1 MKKVFL
7 IIACMLLTACV
18 ENLIHISVLPNG
30 KYSIKYNSI
39 GDKSDLENDDFL
51 HPENTALIKWSS
63 TMTSLEK
70 DSIRPDSLNWE
81 RETIVTEP
89 VSQKISF
96 TNSESLIYDIDVI
109 KSEYFFW
116 DNYRFDSTINSL
128 AIDDKYPSI
137 VEFLDIEADSL
148 SWIAPAKEY
157 IIKTSLKEYD
167 NEAKLNTIFREK
179 INNQIDSY
187 FEYAIERKLVEKFDK
202 DSSLILKD
210 ALRPIANTLPRNFFK
225 EITILIDEYEK
236 DFTKNTALMNDY
248 FQFNIKLPGIVRQ
261 NNAESISG
269 SLLVWSFDFDDIAK
283 DEFKMYAN
291 SIRINKLRIQL
302 LLVIIIVGFL
312 GILWNQ
318 KLKKK

>member
-96 TNSESLIYDIDVI
+96 TNSESLIYDIDVV

>member
-96 TNSESLIYDIDVI
+96 TNSESLIYDIDVV

-202 DSSLILKD
+202 DSSIILKD

>member
-202 DSSLILKD
+202 DSSIILKD

>member
-51 HPENTALIKWSS
+51 HPENTDLIKWSS
-63 TMTSLEK
+63 TMLSLEK

-81 RETIVTEP
+81 RETIVKEP
-89 VSQKISF
+89 ISQKMSF

-187 FEYAIERKLVEKFDK
+187 FEYAIEKNLVEKFDK
-202 DSSLILKD
+202 DSSIILKD

-225 EITILIDEYEK
+225 EITILIDQYEK

>member
-1 MKKVFL
+1 MKKVL
-7 IIACMLLTACV
+7 SIIACMLLTACV

-63 TMTSLEK
+63 TMTSLDK
-70 DSIRPDSLNWE
+70 DSIRADSLNWE
-81 RETIVTEP
+81 RETIVNEP
-89 VSQKISF
+89 ISQKMSF

-109 KSEYFFW
+109 KREYFFW

-187 FEYAIERKLVEKFDK
+187 FEYAIEKNLVEKFDK
-202 DSSLILKD
+202 DSSIILKD

-225 EITILIDEYEK
+225 EITILIDQYEK

-248 FQFNIKLPGIVRQ
+248 FQFNIKLPGIIRQ

>member
-1 MKKVFL
+1 MKKVL
-7 IIACMLLTACV
+7 SIIACMLLTACV

-63 TMTSLEK
+63 TMTSLDK
-70 DSIRPDSLNWE
+70 DSIRADSLNWE
-81 RETIVTEP
+81 RETIVNEP
-89 VSQKISF
+89 ISQKMSF

-157 IIKTSLKEYD
+157 IIKTSLKEYG
-167 NEAKLNTIFREK
+167 NEVKLNTIFREK

-187 FEYAIERKLVEKFDK
+187 FEYAIEKNLVEKFDK
-202 DSSLILKD
+202 DSSIILKD

-225 EITILIDEYEK
+225 EITILIDQYEK

-248 FQFNIKLPGIVRQ
+248 FQFNIKLPGIIRQ

>member
-18 ENLIHISVLPNG
+18 ENLIHISVLSSG

-39 GDKSDLENDDFL
+39 GDKADLENHDFL
-51 HPENTALIKWSS
+51 HPENTDLIKWSS
-63 TMTSLEK
+63 TMISLEK
-70 DSIRPDSLNWE
+70 DSIRPDSLTWE

-167 NEAKLNTIFREK
+167 NEAKLNTIFIEK

-202 DSSLILKD
+202 DSSIILKD
-210 ALRPIANTLPRNFFK
+210 ALRPIANILPRNFFK

-269 SLLVWSFDFDDIAK
+269 GLLVWSFDFDDIAK

>member
-1 MKKVFL
+1 
-7 IIACMLLTACV
+7 MLLTACV
-18 ENLIHISVLPNG
+18 ENLIHISVLSSG
-30 KYSIKYNSI
+30 KYSIKYSSI
-39 GDKSDLENDDFL
+39 GDKADLENHDFL
-51 HPENTALIKWSS
+51 HPENTDLIKWSS
-63 TMTSLEK
+63 TMISLEK

-81 RETIVTEP
+81 KETIITRP
-89 VSQKISF
+89 INQKMSF

-167 NEAKLNTIFREK
+167 NEAKLNTIFIEK

-202 DSSLILKD
+202 DSSIILKD
-210 ALRPIANTLPRNFFK
+210 ALRPIANILPRNFFK

-248 FQFNIKLPGIVRQ
+248 FQFNINLPGIVRH
-261 NNAESISG
+261 NNAESISDG
-269 SLLVWSFDFDDIAK
+269 LLVWSFDFDDIAR
-283 DEFKMYAN
+283 DELKM
-291 SIRINKLRIQL
+291 
-302 LLVIIIVGFL
+302 
-312 GILWNQ
+312 
-318 KLKKK
+318 